1 MANDA
6 LLVTTASKP
15 QAQQLVN
22 LSTQARTL
30 HSGLL
35 AFKEQLDHMTDG
47 ATYGTLETQCGLTAG
62 SGGSVY
68 SAIGSINTL
77 LTNANFK
84 ALAYQVQQSS

>member
-1 MANDA
+1 MAANDA
-6 LLVTTASKP
+6 LLVTATNKT
-15 QAQQLVN
+15 QGQQLVN

-47 ATYGTLETQCGLTAG
+47 VTYGTLETQCGLIAG
-62 SGGSVY
+62 TGGSVY
-68 SAIGSINTL
+68 SAIGAINAL

-84 ALAYQVQQSS
+84 ALAYQVQQA